1 MSRILMLLLLAV
13 LATVNGNTQ
22 VPKLNS
28 YPNASATIFLD
39 FDGQT
44 VTSADWTAYTGGKH
58 FYAGAPAPASIT
70 PQHITTMFNHVAED
84 FRPFNLNITTDS
96 TVFFAAPL
104 TKRVRIIIT
113 DSSAWYGSNA
123 GGVAWVG
130 TFKTGTE
137 TPAFVFSKLHNYNI
151 KRIAE
156 TISHE
161 TGHTLGLYHQSRYD
175 ANCGFMGEYHSG
187 QGDPALET
195 SWSPI
200 MGNSLARNLT
210 LWHNGPSNF
219 GCNNL
224 QDDLSIISSTA
235 AGSNGF
241 GYRTDD
247 VGNTTVTAA
256 NVNFSGQ
263 TFGISGFINNTND
276 VDYFRINLTERGR
289 FTANAIPYNL
299 SGGYQAANID
309 IKVSLFNSAGSLLN
323 TYNPS
328 ASVQS
333 IIDSVLDAGT
343 YFVSV
348 ANTSNVN
355 APNYGMLGS
364 YTVTG
369 SFAPN
374 STLPIYSLNLSGIIN
389 NSKHELSWNILA
401 DEPIESITIET
412 SVDGRSF
419 SSLQELNGSQRK
431 FAYQSFEKGSVYYRL
446 YVITASNLKY
456 YSNIVSLKEAQGNGN
471 YKLLTNLVTA
481 GNPITLT
488 SKASYNWKLI
498 DMNGRSFGTGTIGTG
513 INRINPSKL
522 SAGMYLLQVINGTE
536 ITTEKIIVQ

>member
-1 MSRILMLLLLAV
+1 MSRILILSLLAV
-13 LATVNGNTQ
+13 LATIKGNTQ

-28 YPNASATIFLD
+28 YPTASATIFLD

-44 VTSADWTAYTGGKH
+44 VTSSDWTMYTGGKH
-58 FYAGAPAPASIT
+58 FYAGGPSPISNDQIT
-70 PQHITTMFNHVAED
+70 IMFNHVAED

-113 DSSAWYGSNA
+113 DSSAWYGNTA

-161 TGHTLGLYHQSRYD
+161 AGHTLGLYHQSRYD
-175 ANCGFMGEYHSG
+175 SNCGFMGEYNSG

-200 MGNSLARNLT
+200 MGNNLSRNLT

-224 QDDLSIISSTA
+224 QDDLSIITNTA

-247 VGNTTVTAA
+247 VGNTTVTAT
-256 NVNFSGQ
+256 NVNFNNQ
-263 TFGISGFINNTND
+263 AYGINGFINQTND

-289 FTANAIPYNL
+289 FKANAIPYNL
-299 SGGYQAANID
+299 AGGYQAANID
-309 IKVSLFNSAGSLLN
+309 IKVSLLNSAGTVLN

-333 IIDSVLDAGT
+333 IIDSTLDAGT
-343 YFVSV
+343 YFISVS
-348 ANTSNVN
+348 NTSNAN
-355 APNYGMLGS
+355 AINYGMLGN
-364 YTVTG
+364 YTLSGT
-369 SFAPN
+369 FTPN
-374 STLPIYSLNLSGIIN
+374 SILPIYSLTLNGSIN
-389 NSKHELSWNILA
+389 NNKHELNWNILA
-401 DEPIESITIET
+401 DEPIESVTVEM
-412 SVDGRSF
+412 SADGRNF
-419 SSLQELNGSQRK
+419 SSLQELSGNQRK
-431 FAYQSFEKGSVYYRL
+431 FAYQSFEKGQVYYRL

-456 YSNIVSLKEAQGNGN
+456 YSNTISLKEAQGGGN
-471 YKLLTNLVTA
+471 YKLLTNVVTA
-481 GNPITLT
+481 GNSITVN

-498 DMNGRSFGTGTIGTG
+498 DMNGRSFGSGTMNTGV
-513 INRINPSKL
+513 NRINASKL
-522 SAGMYLLQVINGTE
+522 SAGMYLLQVIDGTE
-536 ITTEKIIVQ
+536 MTTEKIIVQ